1 MNDERHN
8 FTVFSGVYSPSE
20 DTYLL
25 LDAID
30 IRPDDAFLEVG
41 CGAGLITLN
50 AAVKTHSVMGIDS
63 SLEAARNTL
72 ENLRR
77 NDLYKNCH
85 VIESDLLGALAPTV
99 KFSLIVFNPPYLPQ
113 DDEYTGLDHAL
124 IGGQTGK
131 ELTLRFVRQAVGH
144 LASKGR
150 MFLVVSSLSDLD
162 SIREAMTEC
171 GLSVDVVSERSLF
184 FEKIQVLRGIL
195 QEDHK
200 ETVL

>member
-1 MNDERHN
+1 MTTVDDEQHEI
-8 FTVFSGVYSPSE
+8 TIFSGVYPPSE

-25 LDAID
+25 FDAID
-30 IRPDDAFLEVG
+30 IKPEDEFLEIG

-50 AAVKTHSVMGIDS
+50 AAVKAHSVMGIDS
-63 SLEAARNTL
+63 SLEAVRNTL

-77 NDLYKNCH
+77 NDLCNNCN

-113 DDEYTGLDHAL
+113 DDEHTGLDHAL
-124 IGGQTGK
+124 IGGQTGT
-131 ELTLRFVRQAVGH
+131 ELTLRFIRQAVGH
-144 LASKGR
+144 LTSKGR
-150 MFLVVSSLSDLD
+150 MFLVVSSLSDID

-171 GLSVDVVSERSLF
+171 GLSVDVVSEKSLF

-195 QEDHK
+195 
-200 ETVL
+200 

>member
-1 MNDERHN
+1 VIAVDDEQHE
-8 FTVFSGVYSPSE
+8 FTVFSGVYPPSE

-25 LDAID
+25 LDTIEFK
-30 IRPDDAFLEVG
+30 PDDVFLEVG
-41 CGAGLITLN
+41 CGAGFITLN
-50 AAVKTHSVMGIDS
+50 AAGRARSVMGIDS
-63 SLEAARNTL
+63 SLEAVRNTL

-77 NDLYKNCH
+77 NDLCKNCH

-113 DDEYTGLDHAL
+113 DDEHTGLDHAL
-124 IGGQTGK
+124 VGGESGT
-131 ELTLRFVRQAVGH
+131 ELTLRFVRQAVMH

-150 MFLVVSSLSDLD
+150 VFLVTSSLSDID
-162 SIREAMTEC
+162 SIRETMTEC

-195 QEDHK
+195 
-200 ETVL
+200 